1 MVDFLPLLIYL
12 GIGGG
17 ILLLGTNAVP
27 KMRFIHKPLAAACMT
42 LLTVAWAAAPT
53 MGKWV
58 LSVWAPIS
66 VTGGWLLLDLS
77 PEIWWA
83 TLMFGAAL
91 SGVLWVDLADRRV
104 DLSFGG
110 TLLLFLFTIS
120 WLTLSAGSLL
130 MTLALWAVFDIVWV
144 VVRLVASQEGER
156 VVWAAAVQGI
166 SSVLLWTISLFLL
179 RQGTSGIWWLMR
191 PSSSSLAMLLVAA
204 LMRLGFYPFQIV
216 NTETLSRSHPLSL
229 MSIVNPIMGIALLYR
244 LISLPGAGFLPR
256 WVVAW
261 GIVSF
266 LWLGIRA
273 LSLRGRHALV
283 VAGHAVLVAVIT
295 GAVVAGDG
303 ALLLLGTGTW
313 LACMALMIV
322 AKRFERRDFYL
333 AWPGVIAVCFLIGA
347 PPSPLLPLYRSLLEV
362 SSWPL
367 RVAALLGIGA
377 TTAALW
383 RSTIQQAQ
391 GRVRPPRI
399 YLLLS
404 ALFGLTLIVSMLLV
418 AAGRADMAFGDP
430 TSLVL
435 WGVAMVLALSLA
447 HWGNVVQRALEN
459 VRLLVDLLDLQWLYS
474 AVWEGSE
481 NMLGLLRAT
490 AEVVEGS
497 GSVLWSV
504 LILMLVLM
512 ILGRQ

>member
-1 MVDFLPLLIYL
+1 M
-12 GIGGG
+12 
-17 ILLLGTNAVP
+17 
-27 KMRFIHKPLAAACMT
+27 M
-42 LLTVAWAAAPT
+42 
-53 MGKWV
+53 
-58 LSVWAPIS
+58 
-66 VTGGWLLLDLS
+66 
-77 PEIWWA
+77 
-83 TLMFGAAL
+83 
-91 SGVLWVDLADRRV
+91 
-104 DLSFGG
+104 
-110 TLLLFLFTIS
+110 
-120 WLTLSAGSLL
+120 SL
-130 MTLALWAVFDIVWV
+130 
-144 VVRLVASQEGER
+144 
-156 VVWAAAVQGI
+156 
-166 SSVLLWTISLFLL
+166 
-179 RQGTSGIWWLMR
+179 
-191 PSSSSLAMLLVAA
+191 
-204 LMRLGFYPFQIV
+204 V
-216 NTETLSRSHPLSL
+216 NT
-229 MSIVNPIMGIALLYR
+229 VMGIALLHR
-244 LISLPGAGFLPR
+244 LISLPGMGLLPR
-256 WVVAW
+256 WAVAW

-283 VAGHAVLVAVIT
+283 VAGHAVLVAVVT
-295 GAVVAGDG
+295 SAVLAGDV

-313 LACMALMIV
+313 VACMALMIV

-347 PPSPLLPLYRSLLEV
+347 PPSPLFPVYRGMLEV

-367 RVAALLGIGA
+367 RMAAMLGIGA

-404 ALFGLTLIVSMLLV
+404 ALTGLMLIVGVLLV
-418 AAGRADMAFGDP
+418 AAVRADMAFGNP
-430 TSLVL
+430 TSLLL
-435 WGVAMVLALSLA
+435 WVVAMVLALTVT
-447 HWGNVVQRALEN
+447 HWGNVLQRALDS
-459 VRLLVDLLDLQWLYS
+459 VRPLVDLLDLQWLYS

-512 ILGRQ
+512 ILGSR